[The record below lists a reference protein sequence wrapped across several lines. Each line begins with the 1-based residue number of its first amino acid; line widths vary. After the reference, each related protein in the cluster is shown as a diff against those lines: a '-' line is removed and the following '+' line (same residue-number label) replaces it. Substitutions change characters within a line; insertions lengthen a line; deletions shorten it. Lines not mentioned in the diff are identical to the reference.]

1 MLACMRTT
9 VEITETQRRALADL
23 AGRRGLR
30 GFSPLVR
37 EAIDR
42 YLESL
47 RGDEVRELLALRGSV
62 NEEDAAE
69 VRRRIDSAWET
80 WRTGS

>member
-1 MLACMRTT
+1 MRTT
-9 VEITETQRRALADL
+9 VEISEEQRRALADL
-23 AGRRGLR
+23 ASRRGLR

-62 NEEDAAE
+62 SEEDAAE
-69 VRRRIDSAWET
+69 IRRRIDVAWET
-80 WRTGS
+80 WRTDS